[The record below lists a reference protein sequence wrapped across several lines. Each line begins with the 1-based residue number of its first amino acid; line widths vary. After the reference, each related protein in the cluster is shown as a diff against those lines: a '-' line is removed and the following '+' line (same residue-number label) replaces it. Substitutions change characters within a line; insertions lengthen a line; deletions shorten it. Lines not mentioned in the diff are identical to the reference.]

1 MKWSN
6 EFLYLVSFQ
15 VRRPCLSNGLN
26 FVLQSSAITK
36 LGVSVNDIIF
46 LLKESRNSIVHDY
59 LWGINILYWPHLNW
73 PHPGFLDQNYNLLL
87 VSSSTTSAWGAKFDH
102 PISPPSRVR
111 KSFLKKINVSFLVF
125 QVQLY
130 ADIDLLF
137 SRFLK
142 PLTLS
147 DKNFKNVC
155 SISFNILFLSLKRNL
170 VLSELTFHHFKYDF
184 KTMSLKSQ
192 KTLQRWVFNQPC
204 ACCNLFYQDS

>member
-36 LGVSVNDIIF
+36 LGVPVNDIIF
-46 LLKESRNSIVHDY
+46 LLKESRNSICSRLSLGHKH
-59 LWGINILYWPHLNW
+59 WPHLNW
-73 PHPGFLDQNYNLLL
+73 PHPGFLDQNYNLLF
-87 VSSSTTSAWGAKFDH
+87 VSSSTTSAWSVKFDH
-102 PISPPSRVR
+102 PIPPPSRVR

-147 DKNFKNVC
+147 DKNFKNVY

-192 KTLQRWVFNQPC
+192 KTLQRWVFNQPY